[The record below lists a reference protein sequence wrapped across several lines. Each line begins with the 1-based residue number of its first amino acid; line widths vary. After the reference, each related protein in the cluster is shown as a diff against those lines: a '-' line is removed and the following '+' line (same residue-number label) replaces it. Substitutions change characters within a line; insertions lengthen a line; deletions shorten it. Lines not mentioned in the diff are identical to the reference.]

1 MAYQGLFIG
10 INSMPTTKV
19 QYPNT
24 SRCKTMAS
32 ERYYHFILNIDPEEL
47 MRVYRGSAHRLRVR
61 SVEGSVIDID
71 ANHLRKFTTRSGVQG
86 RFRLAVS
93 DTNKFLRLERI

>member
-1 MAYQGLFIG
+1 
-10 INSMPTTKV
+10 
-19 QYPNT
+19 
-24 SRCKTMAS
+24 MAS